1 MAMATIQQQSFYPNS
16 QIPLS
21 DGVPVAGSTAGR
33 DSRVTL
39 GLLTHGAGDPCGH
52 MVWAGVAAAAAE
64 HDVNLI
70 CFPAKPLRSPLG
82 FEALANVLYDLVS
95 PSRLDA
101 LVIWLAGMTIFVNTE
116 EARHV
121 CERYRPL
128 PMVTAGGLIEGL
140 PGVVVDNYHGMWN
153 VVAHL
158 IEVHGHR
165 RIAFVRGPAN
175 HQEAEERYT
184 AYVDALAAHGLAF
197 DPQLVVQGN
206 FKENGGLTAVEV
218 LLDRRQAQFD
228 ALVAASDNMAVGA
241 MKALQARGIRVPADV
256 GLAGLN
262 DEAPSAFI
270 TPPLTTGPLH
280 FFEQG
285 QRAAE
290 MALALLRGEEVPERV
305 VLPTRLLVRQS
316 CGCPDPLVAEAA
328 GATLPAGKAG
338 KVAGRAEEPLPD
350 GGAAQLLDAFR
361 LELTASAAPGREAG
375 PAGTESGAASGVA
388 PGPFLAA
395 LAEFLRRS
403 AEKGENLSNWHS
415 VISAL
420 RLRMQ
425 PCLAEPARTAA
436 ENLWQQA
443 RVTVGETVQ
452 RVQAYRRLQAEEQSW
467 RLAEVT
473 QALSTAITVPELA
486 DLLAGALP
494 SLGIAGSYLAL
505 YEQPEEPA
513 NVARLVGAYGEHG
526 RLSLEAGGLPFDA
539 RRLVPEGLLPAG
551 HRFSLVVEPLY
562 FRQDQL
568 GFVLFEA
575 DPGQEELYE
584 ILRGQISAAIKRAQ
598 LDARNV
604 ELYREADQA
613 RAAADLARQKAE
625 DGQRL
630 AEQANL
636 LKSRFLATVSHELRT
651 PLSLIVGT
659 IEMMLREE
667 TPGPA
672 ALPESYRRDLSSV
685 RGGAQH
691 LAHLIGDVLDLASSQ
706 AGELRLTCE
715 TLRLDEVLED
725 VALLAAPMAREKGL
739 RWRAV
744 IPGCLPPVWGD
755 RTRLQQVVLNLASNA
770 IKFTERGEVVL
781 QVEPGPNGVTVAV
794 TDTGV
799 GIPAGEREAIFD
811 EFRQSERTA
820 RRGYGGMGLGL
831 AISRRLIELHGGRM
845 GVESSGAEGA
855 GSTFYFTLPVLAE
868 PEPGA
873 GRNDERSGMVL
884 LLTERMG
891 GGAALRT
898 HLAQR
903 GFAVAEL
910 AVSERVDWL
919 AQVVSA
925 PPGAVVLDFEPA
937 AERGWEV
944 MRLLKVSPGTQDIP
958 VLFYSLSAGLE
969 DGALLALDY
978 LTKPVGS
985 DDLARALERQ
995 GLLPAGQ
1002 ARQSILLVDD
1012 DQSILD
1018 LHARVVQLH
1027 LPECRIRKAHDG
1039 REALRAMEQEC
1050 PDLVLLDLMMPEM
1063 DGFAV
1068 LQAMRERPSTRSV
1081 PVIVLT
1087 AQILTREDMARLQQG
1102 VTAVLGKGLFTT
1114 AEVLAQVE
1122 TALGRSKRLGSEA
1135 QRVVRQAMAY
1145 IHEHYAEPISREEL
1159 AARFCLNERYLTR
1172 CFRQESGVTPI
1183 AYLNRYRIRQA
1194 RVLLESGETS
1204 VTEVALAT
1212 GFSDSSYFGRVFQ
1225 KEMGLSPA
1233 AYRRARNPPLS

>member
-1 MAMATIQQQSFYPNS
+1 MAIQQQPFYPKS
-16 QIPLS
+16 QVPLP
-21 DGVPVAGSTAGR
+21 DGAPGR
-33 DSRVTL
+33 GLTGARDGRATL

-64 HDVNLI
+64 HDANLI

-82 FEALANVLYDLVS
+82 FEAQANVLYDLVS
-95 PSRLDA
+95 PARLDA
-101 LVIWLAGMTIFVNTE
+101 LVIWLAGMTLFVDTK
-116 EARHV
+116 EARRV

-175 HQEAEERYT
+175 HQEAEERYA

-256 GLAGLN
+256 GIAGLN

-290 MALALLRGEEVPERV
+290 MALALLRGEPVPERV

-328 GATLPAGKAG
+328 LA
-338 KVAGRAEEPLPD
+338 PLPVGEVAAQVESPLQD
-350 GGAAQLLDAFR
+350 GGAAQLLDAFI
-361 LELTASAAPGREAG
+361 LEMAASAAPGGGAR
-375 PAGTESGAASGVA
+375 PAGTEPGTSPAPAPVAA
-388 PGPFLAA
+388 PGPFLVA
-395 LAEFLRRS
+395 LAEILRRS
-403 AEKGENLSNWHS
+403 AEKGESLSNWHS

-420 RLRMQ
+420 RLRTR
-425 PCLAEPARTAA
+425 PYLAGPALAAA

-443 RVTVGETVQ
+443 RVTIGETVQ

-494 SLGIAGSYLAL
+494 SLGIASSYLAL
-505 YEQPEEPA
+505 YEQPEAPA
-513 NVARLVGAYGEHG
+513 NLAWLVGAHAEDS
-526 RLSLEAGGLPFDA
+526 RPPLEAGGRSFDA

-551 HRFSLVVEPLY
+551 RRYSLVVEPLY

-575 DPGQEELYE
+575 DARQEELYE
-584 ILRGQISAAIKRAQ
+584 ILRGQISAALKRAQ

-625 DGQRL
+625 EGQRL
-630 AEQANL
+630 AEEANL

-672 ALPESYRRDLSSV
+672 ALPESYRRDLGSI

-715 TLRLDEVLED
+715 ALRLDEVLEK

-781 QVEPGPNGVTVAV
+781 RVEPGPDVVTVAV
-794 TDTGV
+794 SDTGV

-845 GVESSGAEGA
+845 RVESSGAEGA
-855 GSTFYFTLPVLAE
+855 GSTFYFTLPALAE

-873 GRNDERSGMVL
+873 GRSDERAGTVL

-891 GGAALRT
+891 SGAALRA
-898 HLAQR
+898 HLAER

-910 AVSERVDWL
+910 AVSERADWL
-919 AQVVSA
+919 AQVISA

-958 VLFYSLSAGLE
+958 VLFYSLSAGPE
-969 DGALLALDY
+969 GGALLALDY

-995 GLLPAGQ
+995 GLLPAGP

-1012 DQSILD
+1012 DQDILD
-1018 LHARVVQLH
+1018 LHARAVQLH
-1027 LPECRIRKAHDG
+1027 LPESRIRKAHDG
-1039 REALRAMEQEC
+1039 REALRAMEQER

-1087 AQILTREDMARLQQG
+1087 AQILTREDMARLQHG
-1102 VTAVLGKGLFTT
+1102 VAAVLGKGLFTT

-1122 TALGRSKRLGSEA
+1122 TALSRSKRLGSEA

-1172 CFRQESGVTPI
+1172 CFRQETGVTPI

-1194 RVLLESGETS
+1194 RVLLESGERS

-1233 AYRRARNPPLS
+1233 AYRRAQNPPLS